1 MFRITLTQNQ
11 FRKSEDAIK
20 KINNLGYI
28 NDYVYD
34 LETDMGRFHA
44 GVGSMIVKNTDSVFF
59 SPKIHDFKTQEIQTD
74 KEALKMCIELG
85 QLAGEAICKVLP
97 EPEEQVYE
105 KTLWP
110 FIILTKKRYVGN
122 LYETNPD
129 KYYQKSMGIVLKR
142 RDNAKIVKIVVGGIV
157 NKILN
162 ERSNKGAIEYCKT
175 ELKKILRDKYP
186 IDKFIISKTLKG
198 TYKDR
203 TRIVHAVLADRI
215 GERDPGNKPDIN
227 DRIPWVYIV
236 PKGKALLQGDRVE
249 DPKYVIENKLEI
261 DYLFYITNQIMK
273 PSIQFLELIAKNPEK
288 IFENYINKEIN
299 RRKNVSSI
307 YDYVIDKDDSS
318 TNENINEN
326 IKDNKKNSSL
336 MLEF

>member
-1 MFRITLTQNQ
+1 
-11 FRKSEDAIK
+11 
-20 KINNLGYI
+20 
-28 NDYVYD
+28 
-34 LETDMGRFHA
+34 
-44 GVGSMIVKNTDSVFF
+44 
-59 SPKIHDFKTQEIQTD
+59 
-74 KEALKMCIELG
+74 
-85 QLAGEAICKVLP
+85 
-97 EPEEQVYE
+97 
-105 KTLWP
+105 
-110 FIILTKKRYVGN
+110 
-122 LYETNPD
+122 
-129 KYYQKSMGIVLKR
+129 MGIVLNR
-142 RDNAKIVKIVVGGIV
+142 RDNAKIVKILVGGIV

-162 ERSNKGAIEYCKT
+162 ERSNKGAIEFCKT

-198 TYKDR
+198 TYKNR

-249 DPKYVIENKLEI
+249 DPKYVVKNKLEI

-299 RRKNVSSI
+299 RRKNISSI
-307 YDYVIDKDDSS
+307 YDYVIDKDEKDDNS
-318 TNENINEN
+318 TNESVE
-326 IKDNKKNSSL
+326 DNKKNSSL